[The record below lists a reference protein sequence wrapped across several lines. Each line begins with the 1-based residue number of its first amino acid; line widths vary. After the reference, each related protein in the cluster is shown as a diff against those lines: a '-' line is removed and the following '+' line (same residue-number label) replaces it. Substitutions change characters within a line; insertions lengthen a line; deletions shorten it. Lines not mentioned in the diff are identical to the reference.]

1 VPSYAAAV
9 GVVPSIRRQQL
20 AGTILF
26 CGVYRIGP
34 VRRESFVNSA
44 RTMPWAYSGK
54 RDFMNDPGFARAS
67 VVDYVTADFPVAFI
81 SAGNADPLLP
91 QSRELAAALA
101 ARGVRVDS
109 LFFPDDYAPALPHE
123 YQFNFDFDAS
133 RVALERA
140 VGFLA
145 ARAATSAAGA
155 DPSR

>member
-1 VPSYAAAV
+1 
-9 GVVPSIRRQQL
+9 
-20 AGTILF
+20 
-26 CGVYRIGP
+26 
-34 VRRESFVNSA
+34 
-44 RTMPWAYSGK
+44 MPWAYSGK